1 MKLKNES
8 MRKRKQKL
16 KAELKE
22 KEEMGEVLHEVDFRQ
37 LKIENKQYMVKIDE
51 KNSEMI
57 KLKKMVG
64 VVTQALNFKKVNIYL
79 N

>member
-1 MKLKNES
+1 